1 VLLGSKLLRVKHLL
15 YTILSFM
22 LLGATAPGLSYACG
36 SNCGREAEQVA
47 THSSAHGK
55 DVQSS
60 ACCEKSI
67 DDPASKEQDCGGS
80 CCNDNCNGNCNGN
93 CGSNCGCPAAHAGAI
108 MMDALVFNFH
118 LPEPHHTGFS
128 YITPFM
134 SNISL
139 DIWLPPNIRA

>member
-1 VLLGSKLLRVKHLL
+1 MLLGSKLLSVKRLL

-22 LLGATAPGLSYACG
+22 LLSATAPGWSYACG
-36 SNCGREAEQVA
+36 SNCGRPAEQLA
-47 THSSAHGK
+47 SPSSAPGE

-67 DDPASKEQDCGGS
+67 DDQASKEQDCGGS
-80 CCNDNCNGNCNGN
+80 CTGNCNGN
-93 CGSNCGCPAAHAGAI
+93 CSENCGCPAAHAGAI
-108 MMDALVFNFH
+108 MMDVLVFNIH
-118 LPEPHHTGFS
+118 LPEPHHAGFS
-128 YITPFM
+128 YITPIM